1 MSERFRLLYL
11 ADEPNAGI
19 PGVLFPADPLA
30 YPHPEVCQTY
40 ETYLFGPTDDNDV
53 AVDGMAHFLELSR
66 TGVLWN
72 PLARLKVLR
81 LINRLRPDALL
92 VRGAAARVLGIPAA
106 KALGVPIRQVL
117 ATDLGHW
124 LTLPVL
130 RSLVRANEQVSR
142 FVTDS
147 FIAAQRLIRQ
157 EQAHRNQIDIMR
169 WGVDVSR
176 YGHRSE
182 ESVIEAKHRLG
193 LSAHQPLILAS
204 GRYAVTQ
211 DYDTLLFAIRQMLP
225 HQKDVR
231 LVIWGTGG
239 SELPAEIRA
248 GIKRHGLEEHVI
260 EPPPSMSLETCI
272 AAADV
277 GVVTSY
283 VESCSPYLLSYMA
296 AGLPSVAVNVGGN
309 NELLVHGESGY
320 LVDFKDADQL
330 AMFITIL
337 LLSPELAER
346 FGGAARARVLEN
358 YSMDAALRTRE
369 DFFRMMAYNAVGAR

>member
-11 ADEPNAGI
+11 ADEPSPDI
-19 PGVLFPADPLA
+19 PGVLFPANPLA
-30 YPHPEVCQTY
+30 EPHPEMCQTY
-40 ETYLFGPTDDNDV
+40 ETYLYDAPDESGI
-53 AVDGMAHFLELSR
+53 VDGMAHFLGLSR
-66 TGVLWN
+66 SGVFWN

-81 LINRLRPDALL
+81 LLHRIRPDAILT
-92 VRGAAARVLGIPAA
+92 RGAVARVLGMSAA
-106 KALGVPIRQVL
+106 KTLGVPIRQVL

-124 LTLPVL
+124 LSLPIL
-130 RSLVRANEQVSR
+130 RSILRANEQASR

-157 EQAHRNQIDIMR
+157 EQVHRNQIDIMR
-169 WGVDVSR
+169 WGVDSSR

-204 GRYAVTQ
+204 GRYAVAQ
-211 DYDTLLFAIRQMLP
+211 DYDTLLFAIRQLLP

-239 SELPAEIRA
+239 AELPAAIRE
-248 GIKRHGLEEHVI
+248 GITRHGLTEQVI
-260 EPPPSMSLETCI
+260 EPPPSMSLDSCI

-296 AGLPSVAVNVGGN
+296 AGLPTVAVNVGGN
-309 NELLVHGESGY
+309 NELIVHGESGY
-320 LVDFKDADQL
+320 LVDLKDPDQL

-337 LLSPELAER
+337 LLSAELAER
-346 FGGAARARVLEN
+346 FGDAARARVVEN
-358 YSMDAALRTRE
+358 HSMAAALRARE
-369 DFFRMMAYNAVGAR
+369 DFFRMMAYNAIGLR

>member
-11 ADEPNAGI
+11 ADEPLPVI
-19 PGVLFPADPLA
+19 PGVLFPANPLTE
-30 YPHPEVCQTY
+30 PHPEMCQTY
-40 ETYLFGPTDDNDV
+40 ETYLYDPSDARGDSQ
-53 AVDGMAHFLELSR
+53 GLAHFLGLSR
-66 TGVLWN
+66 TGVFWN

-81 LINRLRPDALL
+81 LLHKIRPDAILTH
-92 VRGAAARVLGIPAA
+92 GAAARVLGMSAA
-106 KALGVPIRQVL
+106 KTMGVPIRQVL

-124 LTLPVL
+124 LTLPLL
-130 RSLVRANEQVSR
+130 RSILRANEHASR

-157 EQAHRNQIDIMR
+157 EQVHRNQIDIMR
-169 WGVDVSR
+169 WGVDSSR
-176 YGHRSE
+176 FRYRSD

-204 GRYAVTQ
+204 GRFAVTQ

-231 LVIWGTGG
+231 LVIWGTGEA
-239 SELPAEIRA
+239 ELPSLIRKA
-248 GIKRHGLEEHVI
+248 IARHGITENVI
-260 EPPPSMSLETCI
+260 EISPSISLDLCI

-309 NELLVHGESGY
+309 NELITHGETGY
-320 LVDFKDADQL
+320 LVDLKDPDQL

-337 LLSPELAER
+337 LLSPELSGK
-346 FGGAARARVLEN
+346 FGSAARARAVEHH
-358 YSMDAALRTRE
+358 SMAAALRARE
-369 DFFRMMAYNAVGAR
+369 DFFRMMAYHTVGLR